1 MAAVETSVTMIKS
14 LEEME
19 KAYEIRRQV
28 FMEEQGEPEDEQFDG
43 NDFCA
48 AHLLAF
54 WKGQPVGTM
63 RLRMVSGSDGGTIIW
78 ERLSILREAR
88 EGNPWLFRKILKA
101 ARHYTDLMGVKNVI
115 GIVEDQK
122 LMRFWQIYGGK
133 LTSEEPLDFRGHKYR
148 PIRLTI
154 ERPES
159 GDLPTLRQAITSV
172 PETFAE
178 TRGSL

>member
-54 WKGQPVGTM
+54 WKGKPVGTM

-78 ERLSILREAR
+78 ERFAIIKHAR
-88 EGNPWLFRKILKA
+88 EGNPWLFRKILNA
-101 ARHYTDLMGVKNVI
+101 AVHYSNLMGIENVI
-115 GIVEDQK
+115 GIVENPK
-122 LMRFWQIYGGK
+122 LMRFWKLYGCV
-133 LTSEEPLDFRGHKYR
+133 TTDEEPLDFRGHKYK
-148 PIRLTI
+148 PMRLTLKS
-154 ERPES
+154 PKQ
-159 GDLPTLRQAITSV
+159 DKQPTLRDAIMAV
-172 PETFAE
+172 PDVFEE
-178 TRGSL
+178 TRSSL